1 MPRMG
6 KRTVRGERMK
16 KTITRIARGLVYEN
30 IMSDAP
36 MMRKAHI
43 DVRVTT
49 DEKGASLSMSDYDKE
64 IMLMIPL
71 EEVQDIIKLTG
82 EIAQ

>member
-1 MPRMG
+1 
-6 KRTVRGERMK
+6 MK
-16 KTITRIARGLVYEN
+16 KTITRIAHGLVFEN

-43 DVRVTT
+43 YVRVTK
-49 DEKGASLSMSDYDKE
+49 DEKGASLSMSDYGKDT
-64 IMLMIPL
+64 MMMIPL

>member
-1 MPRMG
+1 
-6 KRTVRGERMK
+6 MK

-36 MMRKAHI
+36 MIRKAHI
-43 DVRVTT
+43 YVRVGK
-49 DEKGASLSMSDYDKE
+49 DENGATLNVADMVKD
-64 IMLMIPL
+64 ITLMIPL